1 MMLAETVTDV
11 AERTVPCAAVNV
23 IPELENVTVTP
34 DSVGYDQVGV
44 KLYGLVKVSVSGCGV
59 NIVSRVVV
67 PGFERTNWDVLSIVN
82 ENV

>member
-1 MMLAETVTDV
+1 VTVTDV
-11 AERTVPCAAVNV
+11 AERTDPCAAVNV

-44 KLYGLVKVSVSGCGV
+44 KLYGLVKVSVSGCGAD
-59 NIVSRVVV
+59 IVLRVVV

-82 ENV
+82 KNV

>member
-1 MMLAETVTDV
+1 VTVTDV

-34 DSVGYDQVGV
+34 ANVGYDQVGV
-44 KLYGLVKVSVSGCGV
+44 RFAGLVKVSVNVCGAD
-59 NIVSRVVV
+59 IVKRVVV
-67 PGFERTNWDVLSIVN
+67 PGFERTNPVLPIVVN